1 MLVSHLDLRDGA
13 WPVLGQAGD
22 WDPSAWPL
30 VEFERRVEGPGGGPE
45 TLYAI
50 RWDERTLNE
59 EVSARPID
67 PSEAGSRPR
76 DVLSGAGAAVAKLRH
91 ALGL

>member
-30 VEFERRVEGPGGGPE
+30 VEFERRVEGPRRPRPSTRSAGTSE
-45 TLYAI
+45 
-50 RWDERTLNE
+50 TLNE

-67 PSEAGSRPR
+67 PSEAGLRPR